1 MRTPALDQVP
11 AIAALLSESGLP
23 TDDLSEQ
30 DIALFRIEGTNDR
43 LVAVGGLQPFDDVAL
58 IRSVA
63 TAASMRGRG
72 LAGTIVDELEGLAQ
86 ERSFCSLYLLTESA
100 ARFFG
105 SRGYLPVDRS
115 NVPSAIQK
123 SRQFASLC
131 PDSAI
136 VMWKQLDV

>member
-1 MRTPALDQVP
+1 MRTPTLDQAP

-30 DIALFRIEGTNDR
+30 DISLFRIEGTHDR

-58 IRSVA
+58 MRSVA

-72 LAGTIVDELEGLAQ
+72 LAGTIVDELESLAQ
-86 ERSFCSLYLLTESA
+86 ERGFCSLYLLTESA
-100 ARFFG
+100 ARFFE

-115 NVPSAIQK
+115 DVPSAIQK